1 MSFARATTAAA
12 ATSIVVVATRRRDD
26 DGDYRNRRRPR
37 SSVPVAGRRRGRR
50 EDGRGR
56 GAPVRARANASRG
69 EAAASAKAVADRD
82 VERGAGAST
91 AEGAPARRAAAKSR
105 GCVDVVVATEDAQ
118 FEIAARLRATAFYD
132 DLLERGEMPFPPR
145 FTATFHRE
153 FAQRERRAL
162 RERTTR
168 KVGPALES
176 TCYMAEC
183 EGMGLVGCLDASVR
197 EGPCASQINGVCVR
211 EGTSYAYVDN
221 VAVDAG
227 ARRRGSARLMMECA
241 SDFAEE
247 RGLKEIWTHVHC
259 DNLGARAL
267 YHAFGFRAP
276 SGAFPENGLPNY
288 FNGERLK
295 GLILLR
301 APIPLVY
308 MDRVEETCGCG
319 ACFDGVS
326 ECICSKPHAR

>member
-1 MSFARATTAAA
+1 
-12 ATSIVVVATRRRDD
+12 VW
-26 DGDYRNRRRPR
+26 
-37 SSVPVAGRRRGRR
+37 
-50 EDGRGR
+50 
-56 GAPVRARANASRG
+56 VRANGARG
-69 EAAASAKAVADRD
+69 ETAVSGRAVADRD
-82 VERGAGAST
+82 VERGAGAAST
-91 AEGAPARRAAAKSR
+91 AEGAKARGATSTKAR
-105 GCVDVVVATEDAQ
+105 GCVEVVVATEDEQ
-118 FEIAARLRATAFYD
+118 FEIAATLRATAFYD
-132 DLLERGEMPFPPR
+132 DLLERGEMPFPAR

-247 RGLKEIWTHVHC
+247 RGFKEIWTHVHC
-259 DNLGARAL
+259 ENLGARAL

-276 SGAFPENGLPNY
+276 SGTFPENGLPNY

-301 APIPLVY
+301 APVPLVY
-308 MDRVEETCGCG
+308 MDRVEERCGCG
-319 ACFDGVS
+319 AFFDGVS
-326 ECICSKPHAR
+326 ECICSKPQAR

>member
-12 ATSIVVVATRRRDD
+12 STSIVVATRRRDD

-37 SSVPVAGRRRGRR
+37 SSSVTVDGRRRGRR
-50 EDGRGR
+50 EERGAR

-69 EAAASAKAVADRD
+69 EAAASGKAVADRD
-82 VERGAGAST
+82 VERGAAAST

-105 GCVDVVVATEDAQ
+105 GCVDVIVATEDEQ

-211 EGTSYAYVDN
+211 ERTSYAYVDN

-267 YHAFGFRAP
+267 YHSFGFRAP